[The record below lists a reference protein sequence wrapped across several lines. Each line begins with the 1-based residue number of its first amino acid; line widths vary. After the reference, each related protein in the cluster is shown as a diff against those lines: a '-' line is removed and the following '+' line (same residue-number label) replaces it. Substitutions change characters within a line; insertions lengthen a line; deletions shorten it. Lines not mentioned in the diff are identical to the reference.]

1 MLCVA
6 REKDTEKIFKFSRV
20 SHYDSCFG
28 FECKSL
34 KEEVAITKH
43 DFPGFNKN
51 VHRTFYKVL
60 QELSLLM

>member
-6 REKDTEKIFKFSRV
+6 REKDIEKIFKFSRV

-28 FECKSL
+28 FECESL

-43 DFPGFNKN
+43 DFPGFI
-51 VHRTFYKVL
+51 R
-60 QELSLLM
+60 S